1 MKQSHLRIAAGA
13 LLPLLLAVGDLAA
26 QPAAPGSDSTATE
39 SHPSTPEATPPV
51 EAFSSVGSDMAMAN
65 HLGEMG
71 WNEAQIAA
79 FIEGIRAAFHGRPYP
94 PSAAA
99 RQISERI
106 TQQIAAIEAHEREV
120 EFAKPGR
127 LKEYIKDICKRL
139 NLEQADSGLCYT
151 IRPGTTEARPGPD
164 DTVVV
169 SCAAFAADGST
180 PIPQLTAE
188 KARTKVSEMLPGFVE
203 GIQMMSVG
211 GQAIFVLPPALSFGA
226 GTWPPGVDHGTP
238 LLFRIT
244 LNEIVSAD
252 KPR

>member
-1 MKQSHLRIAAGA
+1 M
-13 LLPLLLAVGDLAA
+13 
-26 QPAAPGSDSTATE
+26 
-39 SHPSTPEATPPV
+39 
-51 EAFSSVGSDMAMAN
+51 
-65 HLGEMG
+65 
-71 WNEAQIAA
+71 
-79 FIEGIRAAFHGRPYP
+79 
-94 PSAAA
+94 
-99 RQISERI
+99 
-106 TQQIAAIEAHEREV
+106 

-127 LKEYIKDICKRL
+127 LTEYIKNICKRL
-139 NLEQADSGLCYT
+139 NLQEADSGLCYA
-151 IRPGTTEARPGPD
+151 IRPGSTGARPGPD

-226 GTWPPGVDHGTP
+226 GTWPAGVDHGTP

-244 LNEIVSAD
+244 LNEVISAGTQ
-252 KPR
+252 R